1 MKVQYTEGKY
11 KGMTASGK
19 DYDTAVKNLK
29 NKANNK
35 QKREILYSLTNQELN
50 CLYALFDCQVGSM
63 CPKEFAEEVSYDG
76 DLWNLTSWDQVDELS
91 RKLGQLTRL
100 VK

>member
-1 MKVQYTEGKY
+1 MKVQFNEGKY

-19 DYDTAVKNLK
+19 DYDTAVKNLR

-35 QKREILYSLTNQELN
+35 EKREVLYSLTKRELE
-50 CLYALFDCQVGSM
+50 CLYRLLDCQVASV
-63 CPKEFAEEVSYDG
+63 CQKEFEEEVSCFG
-76 DLWNLTSWDQVDELS
+76 DSWGLTEWNEVEDLS
-91 RKLGQLTRL
+91 RKLQQLTRL